1 MPAVIVGVR
10 SCLVYVKASI
20 RKTGDG
26 QTIRYLQLAHN
37 EWDPVAKASKTRVL
51 YSFGRADQL
60 DVAGI
65 GRLVDA
71 LSRLLAPADA
81 LAAAAPAGLSFEQ
94 SRPLGGAWLL
104 DGWWRRLRI
113 DTVLRPLV
121 GSARREVDVERVLF
135 ALVANRA
142 LAPSSK
148 LAAADWV
155 CQDVHLPGLPH
166 VTDDACYRAM
176 DQLIA
181 VEPAL
186 TRGVYDQLADL
197 LNLEV
202 DLLFF
207 DTTSTYFELDEADEP
222 LWRDDKGKPVDA
234 DDPAAVKQAG
244 FRTHGKSK
252 DSRDDL
258 PQVVIGMAVTRTGIP
273 VRVWCWPG
281 NTGDSALIRQVK
293 TDMREWSLA
302 RVVWVADRGFASA
315 ENRRFLQQ
323 GGGHYILGEKLRAG
337 TTEADAALA
346 RQGRYATVAAN
357 LQVKEVNIGT
367 DDRFV
372 ICHNPEAADR
382 DAAIRQRLLAQ
393 LSDLIDGTDR
403 LSATKRAELRGV
415 ISTKPGLNRFLRVT
429 PKGLLRIDQAKVKA
443 EQRLDGKYLLRCSD
457 PTLSAEDIALGY
469 KQLLEV
475 ERGWRDMKTTLDLRP
490 VFHRREDRI
499 RAHILLCWLALLL
512 IRVAETSTGHTWGK
526 IRADIDRLHI
536 GVFTGSAG
544 TFTQRTELSQ
554 PQKALLTKLNIT
566 EPPRVLNA
574 TPATA

>member
-1 MPAVIVGVR
+1 MALVIVGVR
-10 SCLVYVKASI
+10 SGAVYVKAST
-20 RKTGDG
+20 RKTRDG

-37 EWDPVAKASKTRVL
+37 EWDPQAKASKTRVL
-51 YSFGRADQL
+51 YSFGREDQL
-60 DVAGI
+60 DVAGVR
-65 GRLVDA
+65 RLVDA
-71 LSRLLAPADA
+71 LSRLLDPADA
-81 LAAAAPAGLSFEQ
+81 LAVAAPAGLSFVEA
-94 SRPLGGAWLL
+94 RPLGGAWLL
-104 DGWWRRLRI
+104 DGLWRRLGI
-113 DTVLRPLV
+113 DTILRPLV
-121 GSARREVDVERVLF
+121 GSVRREIDVERVLF

-142 LAPSSK
+142 LQPSSK

-155 CQDVHLPGLPH
+155 NADVHLPGLPH

-176 DQLIA
+176 DQLIV

-186 TRGVYDQLADL
+186 TRAVYDQIADL

-207 DTTSTYFELDEADEP
+207 DTTSTYFELDEADQP
-222 LWRDDKGKPVDA
+222 LWRDEKGKLVDA
-234 DDPAAVKQAG
+234 GDPAAVKQAG
-244 FRTHGKSK
+244 FRSHGKSK
-252 DSRDDL
+252 DCRDDL
-258 PQVVIGMAVTRTGIP
+258 PQVVVGMAVTRTGIP

-293 TDMREWSLA
+293 TEMREWNLA
-302 RVVWVADRGFASA
+302 RIVWVADRGFASA

-337 TTEADAALA
+337 TAEADQALA
-346 RQGRYATVAAN
+346 RQGRYATVAGT
-357 LQVKEVNIGT
+357 LQVKEVNIDT

-372 ICHNPEAADR
+372 ICYNPEAADR
-382 DAAIRQRLLAQ
+382 DAAVRERLLAQ
-393 LSDLIDGTDR
+393 LASVIDGSDR
-403 LSATKRAELRGV
+403 LSATKRAELRGA

-429 PKGLLRIDQAKVKA
+429 PNGLLRIDAAKIKA

-512 IRVAETSTGHTWGK
+512 IRSAETQTAHTWNK
-526 IRADIDRLHI
+526 IRAEIDRLHI
-536 GVFTGSAG
+536 GIFTGPAG
-544 TFTQRTELSQ
+544 TFAQRTELSQ
-554 PQKALLTKLNIT
+554 PQKTLLAKLNIT
-566 EPPRVLNA
+566 APPRVLDA
-574 TPATA
+574 TPATR

>member
-1 MPAVIVGVR
+1 MPRLIVGVR
-10 SCLVYVKASI
+10 SCLVYVKAST
-20 RKTGDG
+20 RKTRDG

-51 YSFGRADQL
+51 YSFGREDQL

-65 GRLVDA
+65 RRLVDA
-71 LSRLLAPADA
+71 LSRLLDPTDA
-81 LAAAAPAGLSFEQ
+81 LAAAAPAGLSFVE

-104 DGWWRRLRI
+104 DGLWRRLGI
-113 DTVLRPLV
+113 DTILQPLLGCV
-121 GSARREVDVERVLF
+121 RREVDAERVLF

-142 LAPSSK
+142 LKPSSK
-148 LAAADWV
+148 LAASEWVNADV
-155 CQDVHLPGLPH
+155 YLPGLPF

-186 TRGVYDQLADL
+186 TRAVYDQIADL

-207 DTTSTYFELDEADEP
+207 DTTSTYFELDEADD
-222 LWRDDKGKPVDA
+222 LVWRDAKGTTVEA
-234 DDPAAVKQAG
+234 QDPAAVKQAG
-244 FRTHGKSK
+244 FRMHGKSK

-346 RQGRYATVAAN
+346 RQGRYAGVAEN

-429 PKGLLRIDQAKVKA
+429 PQGPAA
-443 EQRLDGKYLLRCSD
+443 H
-457 PTLSAEDIALGY
+457 
-469 KQLLEV
+469 
-475 ERGWRDMKTTLDLRP
+475 RP
-490 VFHRREDRI
+490 GQGQS
-499 RAHILLCWLALLL
+499 RAA
-512 IRVAETSTGHTWGK
+512 
-526 IRADIDRLHI
+526 
-536 GVFTGSAG
+536 
-544 TFTQRTELSQ
+544 
-554 PQKALLTKLNIT
+554 P
-566 EPPRVLNA
+566 
-574 TPATA
+574 

>member
-1 MPAVIVGVR
+1 M
-10 SCLVYVKASI
+10 YVKAST
-20 RKTGDG
+20 RKTRDG

-37 EWDPVAKASKTRVL
+37 EWDPAAKASKTRVL
-51 YSFGRADQL
+51 YSFGREDQL

-65 GRLVDA
+65 RRLVDA

-81 LAAAAPAGLSFEQ
+81 LAAAAPAGLSFVE
-94 SRPLGGAWLL
+94 SRSLGGAWLL
-104 DGWWRRLRI
+104 DGLWRRLRI

-121 GSARREVDVERVLF
+121 GSSRREVDVERVLF

-155 CQDVHLPGLPH
+155 CQDVYLPDLPH
-166 VTDDACYRAM
+166 VTDDTCYRAM
-176 DQLIA
+176 DQLIE

-186 TRGVYDQLADL
+186 TRGVYDQIADL

-222 LWRDDKGKPVDA
+222 LWRDQQGRVVA
-234 DDPAAVKQAG
+234 EDDPAAVKQAG

-258 PQVVIGMAVTRTGIP
+258 PQVVVGMAVTRTGIP

-281 NTGDSALIRQVK
+281 NTSDSALIRQVK

-337 TTEADAALA
+337 TSEADAALA
-346 RQGRYATVAAN
+346 RQGRYATVAEN
-357 LQVKEVNIGT
+357 LQVKEVNIDT

-372 ICHNPEAADR
+372 ICYNPEAADR
-382 DAAIRQRLLAQ
+382 DAAVRQRLIAQ
-393 LSDLIDGTDR
+393 LTDLIDDTDR
-403 LSATKRAELRGV
+403 LPATKRAELRGV

-429 PKGLLRIDQAKVKA
+429 PKGLLRLDQAKVKA

-512 IRVAETSTGHTWGK
+512 IRVAETETGRTWTA
-526 IRADIDRLHI
+526 IRTEIDRLHL
-536 GVFTGSAG
+536 GVFTGPAG
-544 TFTQRTELSQ
+544 TFAQRTELSQ
-554 PQKALLTKLNIT
+554 PQKALLTKLKIA
-566 EPPRVLNA
+566 EPPRIFDA